1 MQEKKV
7 FSERYETLS
16 SISDECPYRQ
26 CDGTGLI
33 WIRDH
38 EKNREFMEK
47 CKCREI
53 KALERKLSAAQ
64 MPDEFKNITIKSFDI
79 NIYEQEESRLR
90 AAQAKRIAGNF
101 VKKFDLMKEQG
112 KGLYLYS
119 SIKGSGKTRLAAG
132 ILNALLKTQDS
143 NEQPLSIYYSPTA
156 DLIGEIK
163 KTFSEESNI
172 KSSDI
177 IDSVKKVDVLIL
189 DDIGVEK
196 VTDWVEETFTRIL
209 DFRLQHQKITIF
221 TSNLSIDELDDKY
234 PQGRISSRIEKMTYP
249 VHMPEEKIRSKLA
262 KQENEN
268 LLGLLLE

>member
-1 MQEKKV
+1 
-7 FSERYETLS
+7 
-16 SISDECPYRQ
+16 
-26 CDGTGLI
+26 
-33 WIRDH
+33 
-38 EKNREFMEK
+38 MEK

-64 MPDEFKNITIKSFDI
+64 MPDEFKKTTIQSFDI
-79 NIYEQEESRLR
+79 TIYEQEESRQC
-90 AAQAKRIAGNF
+90 AAKAKRIAGNF
-101 VKKFDLMKEQG
+101 VKKFELMKEQG

-119 SIKGSGKTRLAAG
+119 SIKGSGKTRLAAS

-143 NEQPLSIYYSPTA
+143 REHPLSIYYSSTA

-163 KTFSEESNI
+163 KTFSDDSTI

-221 TSNLSIDELDDKY
+221 TSNLSIDELDNKY
-234 PQGRISSRIEKMTYP
+234 PQGRISSRIEKMTFP
-249 VHMPEEKIRSKLA
+249 VHMPEEKIRHKIA
-262 KQENEN
+262 KNENES
-268 LLGLLLE
+268 LLDTLLE

>member
-1 MQEKKV
+1 
-7 FSERYETLS
+7 
-16 SISDECPYRQ
+16 
-26 CDGTGLI
+26 
-33 WIRDH
+33 
-38 EKNREFMEK
+38 MEK